1 MRRYDARLI
10 RTNRQKETS
19 VPWVR
24 RQAPQPGAMRRRWAP
39 GWLRWLGLALAA
51 LGSHGAGHA
60 GVLTRADLAA
70 YFPAPWTIG
79 ERQVVLPV
87 WPIFRPGHQAPELYA
102 HAFETV
108 DLEPVAGYGGKP
120 LNLLVVVDRDGK
132 FLDVRL
138 IGHAEPIFMSA
149 AGTAKL
155 NAFAKQYEGLSAS
168 HSVQVGSP
176 KAQRS
181 QTDTDALLHGVTAGT
196 VSALAIDKSIMESAA
211 RVALAR
217 LGTPEANLAPDPKQ
231 PTTSRGPNDRYER
244 SGWNALVN
252 AHLVQRVTLSNR
264 DLESRFKG
272 TPGAGADAE
281 GILRPTG
288 LAVDL
293 WVALPGLPQAGRNLL
308 DAAGWQLVRA
318 LREAGTQVV
327 LVLDN
332 SRYPLAPADAQP
344 RGTRRLELALQQGG
358 KRISLSELP
367 YPHSMLLTG
376 QRSGVGADAAVRF
389 LQTAPGAALDLLQ
402 PIELDLRA
410 TRRPGDPRQAETSF
424 NHRFEIPNAQ
434 RYAPVRET
442 PAWMKAFEQR
452 LGDLIVLAIAMG
464 LLALALARQSWLS
477 ATPARLAV
485 FRIGYL
491 TFTLVYIGW
500 VAQGQLTIVT
510 LTSLIEALV
519 AGRGLEFLLADPVA
533 VLLWAGVAV
542 TLLAW
547 GRGTFCGW
555 WCPFGAFQELLSVLT
570 RRLGWRP
577 RPLHTRL
584 DAGLKKIKY
593 AVLAVIVAAA
603 VLSESWSALAVE
615 VEPFKTAI
623 SLGFQRDW
631 PYVAWAVVCLAA
643 SVFVYRGYCRYLC
656 PLGAG
661 LAVLDR
667 LRLRRWIPRRAECG
681 TPCQTCRHRC
691 EYQAIAPSGAI
702 DYAECFQCLDCVG
715 IHQDVKRC
723 MPLIRERRQRVIPL
737 QPVAT

>member
-1 MRRYDARLI
+1 MPR
-10 RTNRQKETS
+10 
-19 VPWVR
+19 VR
-24 RQAPQPGAMRRRWAP
+24 RQTAGARLRCIQSLIQ
-39 GWLRWLGLALAA
+39 WLAVWLL
-51 LGSHGAGHA
+51 LGGTGASHA

-120 LNLLVVVDRDGK
+120 LNLLVVVDREGK

-138 IGHAEPIFMSA
+138 VGHAEPIFMSPT
-149 AGTAKL
+149 GTAKL
-155 NAFAKQYEGLSAS
+155 NAFAKQYEGLTAS
-168 HSVQVGSP
+168 HTVQVGSP
-176 KAQRS
+176 RAQRT
-181 QTDTDALLHGVTAGT
+181 QTDTSALLHGVTAGT

-211 RVALAR
+211 LVAQAR
-217 LGTPEANLAPDPKQ
+217 LGTPDANPPPDPQ
-231 PTTSRGPNDRYER
+231 QAGSTRGPNDRYER
-244 SGWNALVN
+244 TGWNALVN
-252 AHLVQRVTLSNR
+252 AHLVQRVSLTNR
-264 DLESRFKG
+264 ELEARFKG
-272 TPGAGADAE
+272 TPGANADAE
-281 GILRPTG
+281 GMLRPTG
-288 LAVDL
+288 LAIDL

-308 DAAGWQLVRA
+308 DAPGWQMVRA

-327 LVLDN
+327 MLLDN
-332 SRYPLAPADAQP
+332 GRYPLQGEAPLSGP
-344 RGTRRLELALQQGG
+344 RRLELALRQGE
-358 KRISLSELP
+358 RRFALRELA
-367 YPHSMLLTG
+367 YPHRLRLTG
-376 QRSGVGADAAVRF
+376 QRSGVGADATVRF
-389 LQTAPGAALDLLQ
+389 FQTAPGAGLDLLE
-402 PIELDLRA
+402 PLALDLRA
-410 TRRPGDPRQAETSF
+410 TRRPGDPRQAETQF
-424 NHRFEIPNAQ
+424 EQRFEIPNAA

-442 PAWMKAFEQR
+442 PAWMKAWEQR
-452 LGDLIVLAIAMG
+452 SADLMVLAITMA
-464 LLALALARQSWLS
+464 LLAFALARQSWLS
-477 ATPARLAV
+477 ATPARLAA
-485 FRIGYL
+485 FRMGYL
-491 TFTLVYIGW
+491 AFTLVYIGW

-519 AGRGLEFLLADPVA
+519 AGRGTEFLLADPVA
-533 VLLWAGVAV
+533 VLLWAGVAA

-555 WCPFGAFQELLSVLT
+555 WCPFGALQELLSVLT

-584 DAGLKKIKY
+584 DAALKKVKY
-593 AVLAVIVAAA
+593 VALALIVGAA

-623 SLGFQRDW
+623 SLGFQREW

-661 LAVLDR
+661 LALLDR

-702 DYAECFQCLDCVG
+702 DYAECFQCLDCVS
-715 IHQDVKRC
+715 IHQDTKRC

-737 QPVAT
+737 QPVSA